1 MAIDCILSQR
11 LYADLIPLT
20 QPWASPH
27 VGDEVIAIGF
37 PRRLAGL
44 PTVTRGIVSAL
55 DRSLDS
61 GGVNFNDLIKNEAA
75 ICPRRGGSPFSEEN
89 SSQWC
94 GAAGID
100 SQICVDR

>member
-61 GGVNFNDLIKNEAA
+61 GGVNFTDLIQTDAA
-75 ICPRRGGSPFSEEN
+75 IRPRRGRSPFPADIPTR
-89 SSQWC
+89 WC